1 MNTIEF
7 TKMTFEVFL
16 GKLFWQVYIITLFY
30 IIKEKIKDVFNTR
43 RRIVDWIE
51 PVVLNLFDLKMDR
64 IWSLLRAAV

>member
-43 RRIVDWIE
+43 RRIVD
-51 PVVLNLFDLKMDR
+51 
-64 IWSLLRAAV
+64 